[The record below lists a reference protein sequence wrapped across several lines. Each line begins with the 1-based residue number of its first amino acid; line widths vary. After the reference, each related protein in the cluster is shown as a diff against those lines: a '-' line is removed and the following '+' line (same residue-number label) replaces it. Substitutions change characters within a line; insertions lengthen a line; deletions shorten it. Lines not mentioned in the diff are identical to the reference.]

1 MTYYDKKTI
10 ERVKRF
16 SLVDIL
22 CRDGLTL
29 KKTGKDYFTCCPFH
43 DDKTPSF
50 CVTPDKNLWHCLGA
64 CQTGGSPID
73 YVMQRDG
80 VSFKVAVGTL
90 LDEHGEQAIEHQPI
104 ADNSALNTKVSRQD
118 DVAQHWLTEAISLYH
133 DNLKASSQAKAY
145 LTQRGLDNPKLTET
159 FMLGYAQKNLGTRLP
174 TRTSQA
180 GKEAR
185 THLKEIGL
193 TLDSGMERFS
203 GSLVVPV
210 IHQGKVL
217 EIYGRKVAPDNKL
230 RPGTAKHLYLPGTH
244 DGVWNQQ
251 GLMGD
256 TVILC
261 EALIDAMSFWV
272 HGFTHVTCS
281 YGVNGITPSH
291 LAVFNGLGI
300 KRVLIAYDND
310 EAGNKAAMTLADT
323 LRTQGMAPWRVCL
336 PVETDVNAFMVASTQ
351 PTRDLESLLNQA
363 VSMMGKDEAVA
374 DSLTDD
380 IPASDSAPPL
390 SALSLPTSPLSMAQC
405 GDDWHIHLANRHYRV
420 RGLSKTSQG
429 QQLRINL
436 MLKVNESLHVDSV
449 DLYHAKQRSRF
460 IEQATQEC
468 GVGEA
473 LIRQDMGRLLLA
485 LEELQQPDEP
495 EDAPEPA
502 MTEKERQ
509 GALALLRHP
518 ALLDEIVADFTR
530 CGVVGE
536 QSNTLVGYLACVSRK
551 LDKPLALVIQSSS
564 AAGKSAL
571 MDAILNMCPDED
583 VTQFSAMTGQSLFYM
598 EGASLKHRI
607 LAISEEEGASQAAY
621 ALKLLQSQ
629 GVLTMASTG
638 KDPVS
643 GQLVTQTYEVEGPT
657 MLFLTTTAIDVD
669 EELMNRCLVLSV
681 NESREQTR
689 HIHALQRQRRTLD
702 GLLQRSSEKHILTRH
717 QHAQRLLRPLHVVNP
732 YAEHLTFMDDKTR
745 TRRDHEKYLT
755 LIDTIAL
762 LHQYQREV
770 KQVSHHGEVMEYVE
784 VTLEDIHRANQLAQD
799 TLGRTLDEL
808 PAQTRKLLNHCVDW
822 VSCQA
827 KVDNVNM
834 DAVRFTRKQL
844 REATGW
850 SDTALKVHLAR
861 LVEMEYL
868 LTHINGHRQRHHY
881 ELLYQPD
888 ASNQMLLKLM
898 DVENERLKKA
908 DRSGQ
913 NINRSGAGQ
922 AAVRGMSG
930 SGQAVE
936 SAHNLNDHGVWQ
948 VTGDE
953 IQANALIPE
962 KNASAVKVSS

>member
-1 MTYYDKKTI
+1 
-10 ERVKRF
+10 
-16 SLVDIL
+16 
-22 CRDGLTL
+22 
-29 KKTGKDYFTCCPFH
+29 
-43 DDKTPSF
+43 
-50 CVTPDKNLWHCLGA
+50 
-64 CQTGGSPID
+64 
-73 YVMQRDG
+73 
-80 VSFKVAVGTL
+80 
-90 LDEHGEQAIEHQPI
+90 
-104 ADNSALNTKVSRQD
+104 
-118 DVAQHWLTEAISLYH
+118 
-133 DNLKASSQAKAY
+133 
-145 LTQRGLDNPKLTET
+145 
-159 FMLGYAQKNLGTRLP
+159 
-174 TRTSQA
+174 
-180 GKEAR
+180 
-185 THLKEIGL
+185 
-193 TLDSGMERFS
+193 
-203 GSLVVPV
+203 
-210 IHQGKVL
+210 
-217 EIYGRKVAPDNKL
+217 
-230 RPGTAKHLYLPGTH
+230 
-244 DGVWNQQ
+244 
-251 GLMGD
+251 
-256 TVILC
+256 
-261 EALIDAMSFWV
+261 
-272 HGFTHVTCS
+272 
-281 YGVNGITPSH
+281 
-291 LAVFNGLGI
+291 
-300 KRVLIAYDND
+300 
-310 EAGNKAAMTLADT
+310 
-323 LRTQGMAPWRVCL
+323 
-336 PVETDVNAFMVASTQ
+336 
-351 PTRDLESLLNQA
+351 
-363 VSMMGKDEAVA
+363 
-374 DSLTDD
+374 
-380 IPASDSAPPL
+380 
-390 SALSLPTSPLSMAQC
+390 
-405 GDDWHIHLANRHYRV
+405 
-420 RGLSKTSQG
+420 
-429 QQLRINL
+429 
-436 MLKVNESLHVDSV
+436 
-449 DLYHAKQRSRF
+449 
-460 IEQATQEC
+460 
-468 GVGEA
+468 
-473 LIRQDMGRLLLA
+473 
-485 LEELQQPDEP
+485 
-495 EDAPEPA
+495 
-502 MTEKERQ
+502 
-509 GALALLRHP
+509 
-518 ALLDEIVADFTR
+518 
-530 CGVVGE
+530 VGE